1 MALFRVPSGNEN
13 YLLVASCSADRKDI
27 RMQPFQVQYSTSE
40 STLEAGSSFPFPTSS
55 LPHWVTQLNHFYV
68 LFLPLV
74 AHFPIMQHLPTC
86 SPRSRNHHRCSCSDQ
101 SAAEFAPPTSW
112 RDPRALHL
120 VQSSFHHHP
129 SSDEQ
134 SY

>member
-1 MALFRVPSGNEN
+1 MVLFRVPSGNEN
-13 YLLVASCSADRKDI
+13 YLLVASCSADRRDI

-101 SAAEFAPPTSW
+101 SAAGLRVCPTHVLAGSPCAAPRSI
-112 RDPRALHL
+112 LI
-120 VQSSFHHHP
+120 P
-129 SSDEQ
+129 SPSLFR
-134 SY
+134 